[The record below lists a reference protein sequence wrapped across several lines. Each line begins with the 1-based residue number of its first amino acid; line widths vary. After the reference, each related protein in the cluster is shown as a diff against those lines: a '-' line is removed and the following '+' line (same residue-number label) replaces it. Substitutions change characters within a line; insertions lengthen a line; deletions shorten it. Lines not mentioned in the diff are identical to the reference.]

1 MSFQPLK
8 KFRILIEW
16 PTGGGG
22 LKVYILYEAGK
33 SGRVLEEYKGESMMR
48 KGRMV
53 EIHNDSSVVIAINLK
68 PGQVIEQVGEDEAQ
82 QHLVDRR
89 GPGACWRALKAGMP

>member
-1 MSFQPLK
+1 
-8 KFRILIEW
+8 
-16 PTGGGG
+16 
-22 LKVYILYEAGK
+22 
-33 SGRVLEEYKGESMMR
+33 
-48 KGRMV
+48 MV